1 MIEPSRVFLKLGL
14 PMSTR
19 TTGSNLPLETVA
31 IAIMVLLSACSA
43 EEPEPVAVQ
52 PPPVDP
58 RFASA
63 DALLEYYN
71 QIAMREPTADP
82 AGIFTLLYAE
92 TPIQERLVQV
102 YKNSLPL
109 MELDAIC
116 WEKFGA
122 GLRPDSKESPF
133 APARNSAIMAESG
146 QDRAKA
152 RVKEN
157 NGQNMDLH
165 LVRYN
170 GRWWISGYTLEYD
183 REFYRA
189 DVDLDQ
195 LERGVR
201 YLSASAPKVVAE
213 IESGTGLDFAAAGE
227 QAPQIVY
234 LRLLAYVFRDFPE
247 AQNMRDFF
255 GIPEN

>member
-1 MIEPSRVFLKLGL
+1 MWGL
-14 PMSTR
+14 TMV
-19 TTGSNLPLETVA
+19 TTGGRTYRLLTAFA
-31 IAIMVLLSACSA
+31 IAIIVLISACSS
-43 EEPEPVAVQ
+43 EEPESAANQ

-63 DALLEYYN
+63 DALLEHYN
-71 QIAMREPTADP
+71 QIAMREPKADP

-92 TPIQERLVQV
+92 TPIQERLVRV

-122 GLRPDSKESPF
+122 GLRPNSKESPF

-201 YLSASAPKVVAE
+201 YLSASAPKVIAE
-213 IESGTGLDFAAAGE
+213 IEAGTGLDFAAAGE

>member
-1 MIEPSRVFLKLGL
+1 MAST
-14 PMSTR
+14 STR
-19 TTGSNLPLETVA
+19 TDRLLTAFATT
-31 IAIMVLLSACSA
+31 IIVLLSACSG
-43 EEPEPVAVQ
+43 EDSPPVAVQ
-52 PPPVDP
+52 PPPVGP

-63 DALLEYYN
+63 NALLEHYN
-71 QIAMREPTADP
+71 QIAMREPKADR
-82 AGIFTLLYAE
+82 AGIFALLYAE
-92 TPIQERLVQV
+92 TPIQERLVRV

-116 WEKFGA
+116 WEKYGA
-122 GLRPDSKESPF
+122 GLRADSKESPF
-133 APARNSAIMAESG
+133 APARNSTIMAESG

-152 RVKEN
+152 RVKQN
-157 NGQNMDLH
+157 NGQNMDLY
-165 LVRYN
+165 LVKYN

-183 REFYRA
+183 REFNRA

-195 LERGVR
+195 VERGVR
-201 YLSASAPKVVAE
+201 YLSASAPKVIAE

-227 QAPQIVY
+227 QAPYIVY
-234 LRLLAYVFRDFPE
+234 LRLLAYVFDDFPE